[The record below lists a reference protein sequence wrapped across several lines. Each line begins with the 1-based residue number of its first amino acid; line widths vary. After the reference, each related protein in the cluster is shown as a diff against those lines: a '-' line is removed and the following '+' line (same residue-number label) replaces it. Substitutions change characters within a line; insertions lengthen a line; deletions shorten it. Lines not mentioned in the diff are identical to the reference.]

1 MKILVTSGGTS
12 EAIDSVRS
20 ITNHSSGRLGKV
32 ITETLL
38 EAGHQVCLITTSQA
52 VKPSAHQGLTIIEI
66 KNTADLLQTMKD
78 TIMDY
83 QVLIHSMAVSD
94 YTPVYMAGFDEVQ
107 ASQDLT
113 EFLDR
118 KNQETKISSKDDVQ
132 VLFLKKNPKIIS
144 LVKEWNPNIHL
155 IGFKLL
161 VDVSREY
168 LIQIARESLEK
179 NQADL
184 IVANDLTQINGEQHK
199 AYLVEKT
206 SFQTATSK
214 QEIADLLLDR
224 ILKLNA

>member
-1 MKILVTSGGTS
+1 
-12 EAIDSVRS
+12 
-20 ITNHSSGRLGKV
+20 
-32 ITETLL
+32 
-38 EAGHQVCLITTSQA
+38 
-52 VKPSAHQGLTIIEI
+52 
-66 KNTADLLQTMKD
+66 MKD

-113 EFLDR
+113 KFLDR

-144 LVKEWNPNIHL
+144 PVKEWNPKIHL

-214 QEIADLLLDR
+214 QEIADILLDR